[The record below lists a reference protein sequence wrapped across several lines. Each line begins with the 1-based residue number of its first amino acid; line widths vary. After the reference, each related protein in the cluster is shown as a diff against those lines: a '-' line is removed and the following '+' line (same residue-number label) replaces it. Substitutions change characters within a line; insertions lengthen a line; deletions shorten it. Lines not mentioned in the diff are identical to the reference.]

1 MHPEA
6 GVDHLVVLEEA
17 LLVRVRVRVRV
28 RVGVRLRLR
37 LRVTD
42 HRVVLEEA

>member
-17 LLVRVRVRVRV
+17 LLVRVRVRV